1 MIRTEKKIKGEFTRK
16 RFPKKSNEKKSH
28 EPIDVVRVLVSI
40 FKERELEDELIPI
53 KSTEEII

>member
-1 MIRTEKKIKGEFTRK
+1 MIKTEEKIKGEFTRK

-28 EPIDVVRVLVSI
+28 EPIDVVCVRESI